1 MNTSSFN
8 TTIIDEIRKYDLL
21 QDRLPGDVV
30 SLPVTW
36 DEIKIKPNDFVL
48 SEYINNSLENL
59 YKNWL
64 YLLSYS
70 VIPTND
76 IPDMIRGDKIIT
88 DKGVGVEWG
97 SFSQD
102 IKEPLSELDGLKHI
116 VKIQN
121 TINTDNYN
129 IIAATTTNVILLS
142 GFETVDI
149 DVIINPETARLD
161 NSGNVIPESI
171 TRSDSNITHPSNG
184 IFFQNIIDINVNQN
198 KELFVLDSTHK
209 TIFKFD
215 LSGITALDEAI
226 LKNDTPG
233 RLLTRMVGGDGK
245 LGDKIRFIDPIC
257 ITIKNNDI
265 YVLDQ
270 DPVSRDCT
278 VKQFD
283 SHLNWKN
290 SYSLGNISEQTVI
303 DMEYNSLFDQMY
315 IICNDS
321 SRSDL
326 EPTIV
331 SFDINFNRIKTT
343 NLMDFV
349 KHDQDIATENFKK
362 LYFSIE
368 NPNIM
373 YIVTNKN
380 IYKKYVSRPTSF
392 IGSFRFEDRE
402 IGTGYDNRSVEDLA
416 LFPIQVSD
424 GDATTLKDEILLF
437 EQDFNTVYRFV
448 EDSGFENSL
457 ESEIDQNILLFDDLR
472 VDSDENIDVISYN
485 KAIFKTLYNNLI
497 LLENISRKFA
507 TFFDEKGISQYLG
520 FRYVNE
526 SELQTL
532 NYEITMNHYI
542 SNNELVLSE
551 TVNRCLKQIYDLQ
564 YTISENMQEKSVN
577 VYPDPNKTIK
587 LD

>member
-1 MNTSSFN
+1 MNTSSFSA
-8 TTIIDEIRKYDLL
+8 IIVDEIRKYNLL

-36 DEIKIKPNDFVL
+36 DDIKIKPNDFVL
-48 SEYINNSLENL
+48 SEYINDSLEKL
-59 YKNWL
+59 YENWL

-97 SFSQD
+97 LFSQD

-121 TINTDNYN
+121 TINTENYN
-129 IIAATTTNVILLS
+129 IVAATTTNVILLS
-142 GFETVDI
+142 GFDTIDI
-149 DVIINPETARLD
+149 DVIVNPDTARLD
-161 NSGNVIPESI
+161 NSGNIIPESI
-171 TRSDSNITHPSNG
+171 TRSDSSITHPSNG
-184 IFFQNIIDINVNQN
+184 IFFQNIVDINVNQD
-198 KELFVLDSTHK
+198 KELFVLDSVHK

-215 LSGITALDEAI
+215 LSGVTALDEAI

-245 LGDKIRFIDPIC
+245 LDDKIRFINPIC
-257 ITIKNNDI
+257 ITIKDNDI
-265 YVLDQ
+265 YILDQ
-270 DPVSRDCT
+270 DPVSKDCY

-290 SYSLGNISEQTVI
+290 SYSLGNISEQPVI

-321 SRSDL
+321 LRSDL
-326 EPTIV
+326 EPTII
-331 SFDINFNRIKTT
+331 SFDINFNRIKTS

-349 KHDQDIATENFKK
+349 KHDQTIATENFKK
-362 LYFSIE
+362 IYFSIE

-392 IGSFRFEDRE
+392 IGRFRFEDRE
-402 IGTGYDNRSVEDLA
+402 IGTGFNNRNVKDLA
-416 LFPIQVSD
+416 LYPIEVQD
-424 GDATTLKDEILLF
+424 GDEFTLKDEILLF

-457 ESEIDQNILLFDDLR
+457 ESEIDQNILLFDDLK
-472 VDSDENIDVISYN
+472 VDSDENVDVISYN

-551 TVNRCLKQIYDLQ
+551 TINRCLKQIYDLQ
-564 YTISENMQEKSVN
+564 LVISENMQEKSVN
-577 VYPDPNKTIK
+577 VYPDPNKTIR